1 MCWEKLGKAGKS
13 VKGYYQGE
21 APMDQMTKDEMIRRK
36 RKATPEIAAI
46 LGEDDETSD
55 RVRDADGPPSDR
67 AGKGDS
73 PGP

>member
-1 MCWEKLGKAGKS
+1 
-13 VKGYYQGE
+13 
-21 APMDQMTKDEMIRRK
+21 MDQMTKDEMIRRK

>member
-1 MCWEKLGKAGKS
+1 
-13 VKGYYQGE
+13 
-21 APMDQMTKDEMIRRK
+21 MDQMTKDEMIRRI

-46 LGEDDETSD
+46 LGDDDDETSD